1 MKTKAILFDKD
12 GTLIDFDAFWITIST
27 IAIEDILKELECENV
42 TAGDILSV
50 LGVEDGITN
59 IDGILCSSTYSKI
72 GDNINYALSEFGYI
86 FDLEYVRNITLRAFA
101 RHVDKGVAKGTCE
114 NIRETLLKIKKEGI
128 KIFVV
133 TSDRLFTTEKSLNKL
148 GIFDLFDGVYTD
160 DGDVPPK
167 PKPDC
172 VYDICEKFSLSP
184 DEIIMVGDTV
194 NDVNFAK
201 NAGIKMIGVAKGEKN
216 RVRFLKQTDIVLPDI
231 SYVLDYLKKMLC
243 D

>member
-1 MKTKAILFDKD
+1 MKTKAIIFDKD
-12 GTLIDFDAFWITIST
+12 GTLIDFDAFWIKIST
-27 IAIEDILKELECENV
+27 VAVKDILKELECNDVSAEDV
-42 TAGDILSV
+42 LSI

-72 GDNINYALSEFGYI
+72 GDNINYALSRSGYT
-86 FDLEYVRNITLRAFA
+86 FDLEYVKSITLSAFE
-101 RHVDKGVAKGTCE
+101 RHVDKGVVKGTCE
-114 NIRETLLKIKKEGI
+114 NIREVLLKIKKEGI

-133 TSDRLFTTEKSLNKL
+133 TSDRIFTTEKSLKIL
-148 GIFDLFDGVYTD
+148 GVFDVFDGIYTD

-172 VYDICEKFSLSP
+172 IYDICKKFSLSP

-201 NAGIKMIGVAKGEKN
+201 NGGIKMIGVAKGEKN
-216 RVRFLKQTDIVLPDI
+216 RERFLKQTEIVLPDI
-231 SYVLDYLKKMLC
+231 SYVLEYIRKM